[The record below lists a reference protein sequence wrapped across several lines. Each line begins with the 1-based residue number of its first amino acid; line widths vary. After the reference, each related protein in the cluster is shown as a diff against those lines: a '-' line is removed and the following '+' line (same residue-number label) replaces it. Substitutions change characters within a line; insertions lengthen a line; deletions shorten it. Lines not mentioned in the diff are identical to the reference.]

1 MLVPEGRQEG
11 RSGTPGAVG
20 RRLPKVPEA
29 GPMSG
34 SQVENKIFVGGLAPH
49 TTNESLLAHFSQ
61 YGRTTDCVVMMDRS
75 TGRSRGFGFC
85 TFEDPQVAAGVL
97 ALQQVVDG
105 KEVECKAC
113 LARDSAPPPIVPRNF
128 KDEGPPGGAFNYPS
142 SAPQY
147 EQPGLQ
153 VATEGRIFVGGLPQ
167 TCSDAVLLAFCEQFG
182 EVTDC
187 TVMVDGATGRSRGFG
202 YVSFASQE
210 SVELI
215 LATKESNIIEGK
227 WVEVKRCAP
236 RPGQPQ
242 AAFSMP
248 GPAPTPS
255 SSVGSK
261 RQREIAELTQLLQ
274 DPALGLDRFIGPM
287 LEQLRAAAAAAKS
300 AQAAAVAVLSAALPG
315 KGYKGGKGANGS
327 RYSPY

>member
-1 MLVPEGRQEG
+1 M
-11 RSGTPGAVG
+11 
-20 RRLPKVPEA
+20 PEA

-34 SQVENKIFVGGLAPH
+34 SQVESKIFVGGLAPH
-49 TTNESLLAHFSQ
+49 TTSESLLAHFSQ
-61 YGRTTDCVVMMDRS
+61 YGKTTDCVVMMDRS

-85 TFEDPQVAAGVL
+85 TFEDPLVAAGVL

-105 KEVECKAC
+105 KEVDCKAC
-113 LARDSAPPPIVPRNF
+113 LAKDSAPPPMLPRNF
-128 KDEGPPGGAFNYPS
+128 KDEGPAAGAFNYPS
-142 SAPQY
+142 STPEYHQS
-147 EQPGLQ
+147 GLQ

-167 TCSDAVLLAFCEQFG
+167 TCTDAVLLAFCEQFG

-202 YVSFASQE
+202 YVSFASPE

-215 LATKESNIIEGK
+215 LSTKESNVIEGK

-236 RPGQPQ
+236 RPGRESQP
-242 AAFSMP
+242 AFSVP
-248 GPAPTPS
+248 SATPAPS
-255 SSVGSK
+255 SSGGSK

-300 AQAAAVAVLSAALPG
+300 AQAAAAAVLSAALPV